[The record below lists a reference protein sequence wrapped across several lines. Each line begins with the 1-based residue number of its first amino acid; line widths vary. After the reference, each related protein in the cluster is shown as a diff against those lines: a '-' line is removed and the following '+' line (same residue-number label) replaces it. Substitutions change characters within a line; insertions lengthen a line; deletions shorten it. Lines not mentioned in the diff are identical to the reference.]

1 MPKRE
6 RTVLEIAR
14 AGLVR
19 SEHVE
24 QSFLVQRLA
33 LIEPQYPELE
43 LLYAVPN
50 GGLRSKAQAG
60 KLRAEG
66 VKASVPDLVLPLPKW
81 PFHGLYVEMKK
92 MGEHSTPAQRKFQG
106 RLRGLGYAVLECQGD
121 ESAYR
126 AFCWYLRLGGLP
138 GSTWP
143 LDQVRD
149 ARVRALDSLAR
160 QGVAGTIRVPDVVGP
175 P

>member
-24 QSFLVQRLA
+24 QSFLIQRLA
-33 LIEPQYPELE
+33 LLEGRWPELE

-60 KLRAEG
+60 KLKAEG
-66 VKASVPDLVLPLPKW
+66 VKPSVPDLVLPVPRY

-92 MGEHSTPAQRKFQG
+92 IGEHSTPEQRKFQA
-106 RLRGLGYAVLECQGD
+106 RLLALGYAVVECQGD
-121 ESAYR
+121 DAAYNVVVQYIHRSAWTFPESDEHLR
-126 AFCWYLRLGGLP
+126 AMRLLAEPGQDKTFVHWTGG
-138 GSTWP
+138 
-143 LDQVRD
+143 
-149 ARVRALDSLAR
+149 
-160 QGVAGTIRVPDVVGP
+160 
-175 P
+175 